1 MDVETQGQTGSSA
14 EVVVS
19 TTTSWQSQDVT
30 VAANFGPNNVAASQ
44 TFGFAPLP
52 PYDTQ
57 TAAQAQ
63 DEIAMDIGSAPGLSS
78 LEDNPDRK
86 RAKIYDSLLA
96 KANSSTT
103 EHAVQGIIDMPI
115 HSNGWYD
122 NWFTRSCVCDY
133 SGHHVIP
140 EYITSGSLYRVWGA
154 VCLKTT

>member
-1 MDVETQGQTGSSA
+1 MDVETQGETGSSK
-14 EVVVS
+14 VVVS
-19 TTTSWQSQDVT
+19 TTIPWQSQD

-57 TAAQAQ
+57 TVAQAQ
-63 DEIAMDIGSAPGLSS
+63 DEIAMDIGSAPGQSS

-86 RAKIYDSLLA
+86 RAKIYDSLLRLA

-133 SGHHVIP
+133 SGHHIIP
-140 EYITSGSLYRVWGA
+140 EYITSGSLYRGRV
-154 VCLKTT
+154 L

>member
-1 MDVETQGQTGSSA
+1 MDVHVETQGETGSS

-19 TTTSWQSQDVT
+19 TTTPSTPWQSQD

-63 DEIAMDIGSAPGLSS
+63 DEIAMDIGSAPGPLSS

-86 RAKIYDSLLA
+86 RIKIYDSLLA

-103 EHAVQGIIDMPI
+103 EHAVQGMIVMPI
-115 HSNGWYD
+115 HSNGSTAGTIIGLRDHAYV
-122 NWFTRSCVCDY
+122 TTP
-133 SGHHVIP
+133 G
-140 EYITSGSLYRVWGA
+140 ITFFQSTSRLGA
-154 VCLKTT
+154 CIAGVY